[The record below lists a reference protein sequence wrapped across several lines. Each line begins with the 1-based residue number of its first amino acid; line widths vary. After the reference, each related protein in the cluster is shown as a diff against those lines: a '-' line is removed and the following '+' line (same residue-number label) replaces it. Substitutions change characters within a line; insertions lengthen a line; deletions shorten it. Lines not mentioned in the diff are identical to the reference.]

1 MRIYYVIEI
10 KKREL
15 LARVIFATY
24 AASRGWSAVI
34 GSKESI
40 LSKSNLLEPGYYM
53 MKSIQHGTINI
64 VRDLKQKGFRIIS
77 ADEEGLMH
85 YNDEY
90 YLRRFSKKVLDEIYK
105 FFTWGKKDK
114 NLLDLNFPEYKHKIK
129 VTGNTRVNLLDKRF
143 DPFFYD
149 EVINIKK
156 KYGKFFLIS
165 TKFGKINFVKRE
177 GYNEYVENQIK
188 AGYVKTQSAKN
199 TAISAKKHEEINFQ
213 EYLKLIEIFGK
224 KINNLNLIVLP
235 HPGEDLEIYKSLV
248 EKFDNV
254 HLVTNEFSTTSLL
267 KACEANIACNCTT
280 SVETFLV
287 GNLSINYQPYEDKTV
302 EYTLP
307 FLTSKNIRNS
317 DELIEYLLNINENKK
332 NEIDEIYR
340 SNIREIKDNIDM
352 GFFSEKV
359 LQNLEKFKVSH
370 KDLNTGLLFKIYYKF
385 KRKLKNIIYLVLQLD
400 KRAKLKKQKIPNLNK
415 AEIENILKKTS
426 NILNIK
432 NVNVNE
438 IYPGIFEF
446 KNSDKI

>member
-24 AASRGWSAVI
+24 AASKGWSAVI

-64 VRDLKQKGFRIIS
+64 VKDLKQKGFRLIS

-90 YLRRFSKKVLDEIYK
+90 YLRRFSKKVLEEMYK

-114 NLLDLNFPEYKHKIK
+114 NLLDLNFPEHKDKIK
-129 VTGNTRVNLLDKRF
+129 VAGNTRVNLLDSRF
-143 DPFFYD
+143 DSFFD
-149 EVINIKK
+149 EEVENIKK
-156 KYGKFFLIS
+156 KYGSFFLIS
-165 TKFGKINFVKRE
+165 TKFGKINFVKRK

-188 AGYVKTQSAKN
+188 AGYVKTQSAKK
-199 TAISAKKHEEINFQ
+199 TAINAKKHEEINFQ

-235 HPGEDLEIYKSLV
+235 HPGEDLKIYKSIV
-248 EKFDNV
+248 DKFDNV
-254 HLVTNEFSTTSLL
+254 HLVTNEFSTISLL

-287 GNLSINYQPYEDKTV
+287 GNLSINYQPYEDKKV

-317 DELIEYLLNINENKK
+317 DLLIEYLLSINENKK
-332 NEIDEIYR
+332 DEIKKIYEL
-340 SNIREIKDNIDM
+340 NIEQIKENIDM
-352 GFFSEKV
+352 DFFVEKV
-359 LQNLEKFKVSH
+359 LQNLEKFDVAH
-370 KDLNTGLLFKIYYKF
+370 KDLNNGFLFRIYYKF
-385 KRKLKNIIYLVLQLD
+385 KRFFKNFIYITLRLD

-415 AEIENILKKTS
+415 TEIENILKKAS
-426 NILNIK
+426 KVLNIK
-432 NVNVNE
+432 NVNVEE